1 MAQRLKSKREVH
13 VDPPAHGD
21 ANGNGNGELHV
32 RGSPVYDVALAEVER
47 VAGSEAERRRLASG
61 VLREARG
68 DDVLRLHATLHAM
81 NALRDQ
87 LSADIGDIQRRLG
100 SSDQSMA
107 TELERMRSE
116 TGEGFAKTWQTVNER
131 FDKTWETVGHNF
143 EATNERTSREV
154 TDLRDEIT
162 KVLDKRFTHIDQT
175 FASLRADIEVVKA
188 LQMDLIKERIGR
200 SDTRR

>member
-1 MAQRLKSKREVH
+1 MAQRLKAKRAVEVET
-13 VDPPAHGD
+13 ANGG
-21 ANGNGNGELHV
+21 NGNGNGGGTHIGV
-32 RGSPVYDVALAEVER
+32 AVYDEALREIER
-47 VAGSEAERRRLASG
+47 VAASEAERRRLQSG
-61 VLREARG
+61 VLHEARG
-68 DDVLRLHATLHAM
+68 DDVLRLHTTLHAL

-87 LSADIGDIQRRLG
+87 LSADIAHIQARLG
-100 SSDQSMA
+100 SSDESVGS
-107 TELERMRSE
+107 ELERLRGE
-116 TGEGFAKTWQTVNER
+116 TQEGFTKTWQTVNER

-154 TDLRDEIT
+154 SDLRDELT

-200 SDTRR
+200 SDARR